1 MPHEPNSWLQAEALR
16 DFFISRNAAELEAAY
31 GKLRG
36 APQEPLPEV
45 RDWREAEYAFNRLFV
60 GPVALEAPPFASVYL
75 DNEPLVMGPTT
86 MAVRQVYALL
96 GLESPWKNTLP
107 DDHVS
112 LELDA
117 ALALSRA
124 AGKVDLPD
132 LDRVRR
138 FFVAEHMN
146 AWLPE
151 FHNRVTNSTSAHP
164 AITAAARMVR
174 DWAARESVLIKDG
187 NQTTTPSRRMA

>member
-1 MPHEPNSWLQAEALR
+1 MPHEPEFRLQAEALR
-16 DFFISRNAAELEAAY
+16 DFFISRDAAELEAAY
-31 GKLRG
+31 GRLRS
-36 APQEPLPEV
+36 ATPDPLPEV

-75 DNEPLVMGPTT
+75 DNEPMVMGPTT

-107 DDHVS
+107 DDHIS

-124 AGKVDLPD
+124 AGKVDIPD
-132 LDRVRR
+132 LHQVRR
-138 FFVAEHMN
+138 YFVAKHMN

-151 FHNRVTNSTSAHP
+151 FYNRVLSSESAHP